1 MHHVGT
7 ILSDQFPYMHDLS
20 VCSVY
25 VIQISKRMLLKC
37 VLLVFCYHQL
47 LGGAVS
53 EFTPTVYPAKISSQ
67 CGQPLNDDEQLLES
81 LQQVEQQLPNQL
93 FAHYSSC
100 KSIYNADPSSSS
112 GYYNITIANGSVVQ
126 IYCDMEGTNCG
137 GEGGWTRVTYINMT
151 QDGATCPVELNQ
163 RSFNSKSYCGNTG
176 PSGCNGTMFPTLVE
190 YSHVCGQVRG
200 YQYKRPLAFYSYQVN
215 TSLTIDDSY
224 VDGVS
229 ITYGSAPRKHLWT
242 YAAAPRDHK
251 NTYNN
256 HYSDC
261 PCKQNNTFIAPPLFI
276 GTDYYCE
283 SGTTNC
289 CDYIIYLNDP
299 LWDGQQCGGDS
310 LCCTHPNMPWFIK
323 TLNET
328 TTEDIELRLCS
339 LNYYADIPL
348 DLIEILVQ

>member
-1 MHHVGT
+1 MHQVGT

-25 VIQISKRMLLKC
+25 VIQISKSMLFKC

-81 LQQVEQQLPNQL
+81 LQQVEQQLPN
-93 FAHYSSC
+93 HYSSC
-100 KSIYNADPSSSS
+100 KCIYNADPSSSS

-126 IYCDMEGTNCG
+126 VYCDMEGTNCG

-151 QDGATCPVELNQ
+151 QAGDTCPVGLYQ
-163 RSFNSKSYCGNTG
+163 RSFNNKSYCGNTG
-176 PSGCNGTMFPTLVE
+176 SSGCNGTMFPTLVE
-190 YSHVCGQVRG
+190 YSRVCGRVRG
-200 YQYKRPLAFYSYQVN
+200 YQYGALIAFELYNFYGG
-215 TSLTIDDSY
+215 LTIDDNY

-229 ITYGSAPRKHLWT
+229 ITYGSAPRKHIWT
-242 YAAAPRDHK
+242 YAAALYDHN
-251 NTYNN
+251 NTY
-256 HYSDC
+256 YGYYDC
-261 PCKQNNTFIAPPLFI
+261 PCKQNNTIIAPPFI

-283 SGTTNC
+283 SGTTIC
-289 CDYIIYLNDP
+289 CQFIFYLNDP
-299 LWDGQQCGGDS
+299 LWDGQQCGTES

-328 TTEDIELRLCS
+328 TTENTELRVCDVGAL
-339 LNYYADIPL
+339 YYDTDIPL
-348 DLIEILVQ
+348 DLIEVLVQ

>member
-1 MHHVGT
+1 
-7 ILSDQFPYMHDLS
+7 
-20 VCSVY
+20 
-25 VIQISKRMLLKC
+25 MLPKC

-93 FAHYSSC
+93 FANYSSC
-100 KSIYNADPSSSS
+100 KSIYEADPSSLS
-112 GYYNITIANGSVVQ
+112 GYYSIVNCSLV
-126 IYCDMEGTNCG
+126 YCDMEGTNCG

-151 QDGATCPVELNQ
+151 QGGATCPVGLNQ
-163 RSFNSKSYCGNTG
+163 RSFNKSYCGNTG
-176 PSGCNGTMFPTLVE
+176 PSGCIATMFPTLVE

-200 YQYKRPLAFYSYQVN
+200 YQYKRPLAFFSYQVN
-215 TSLTIDDSY
+215 TSLTIDDNY

-242 YAAAPRDHK
+242 YAAAPRDD
-251 NTYNN
+251 NN
-256 HYSDC
+256 ANDNYSDC
-261 PCKQNNTFIAPPLFI
+261 PCKQNNTIISPPLFI

-289 CDYIIYLNDP
+289 CDYTIYLNDP

-328 TTEDIELRLCS
+328 TTENIELRLCC

>member
-1 MHHVGT
+1 MSL
-7 ILSDQFPYMHDLS
+7 I
-20 VCSVY
+20 
-25 VIQISKRMLLKC
+25 KC

-81 LQQVEQQLPNQL
+81 LQQVEQELPNQL
-93 FAHYSSC
+93 FANYSSC

-112 GYYNITIANGSVVQ
+112 GYYIITIANGSVVQ
-126 IYCDMEGTNCG
+126 VYCDVEGTNCG
-137 GEGGWTRVTYINMT
+137 GEGGWTRVTYINMA
-151 QDGATCPVELNQ
+151 QAGATCPVGLNQ
-163 RSFNSKSYCGNTG
+163 RSFNNKSYCGNTD

-190 YSHVCGQVRG
+190 YSRVCGRVRG
-200 YQYKRPLAFYSYQVN
+200 YQYGLPVAFYSYNLN
-215 TSLTIDDSY
+215 TNLTIDDNY

-229 ITYGSAPRKHLWT
+229 ITYGSDPREHLWT
-242 YAAAPRDHK
+242 YAAALLDLN
-251 NTYNN
+251 NTYYNN
-256 HYSDC
+256 YDC
-261 PCKQNNTFIAPPLFI
+261 PCKQNNISPPFI

-283 SGTTNC
+283 SGTTSC
-289 CDYIIYLNDP
+289 CASIIYLNDP
-299 LWDGQQCGGDS
+299 LWDGQQCGAES

-328 TTEDIELRLCS
+328 TTENIELRLCKRFS
-339 LNYYADIPL
+339 NADTPL